1 MQLERSVLKKIF
13 AHYETN
19 RTLKIREN
27 TIEIKLCINVH
38 YEIKDLRL
46 CYHKI
51 NLIIFR
57 IVWAEFLN
65 QIWFRIKAILKPI
78 FLITTFL
85 RRQLIF

>member
-38 YEIKDLRL
+38 YEINK
-46 CYHKI
+46 
-51 NLIIFR
+51 
-57 IVWAEFLN
+57 
-65 QIWFRIKAILKPI
+65 IWFRIKAILKPI
-78 FLITTFL
+78 FLIATFL

>member
-38 YEIKDLRL
+38 YEIKDPRL
-46 CYHKI
+46 CY
-51 NLIIFR
+51 
-57 IVWAEFLN
+57 LN
-65 QIWFRIKAILKPI
+65 KIWFRIKAILKPI